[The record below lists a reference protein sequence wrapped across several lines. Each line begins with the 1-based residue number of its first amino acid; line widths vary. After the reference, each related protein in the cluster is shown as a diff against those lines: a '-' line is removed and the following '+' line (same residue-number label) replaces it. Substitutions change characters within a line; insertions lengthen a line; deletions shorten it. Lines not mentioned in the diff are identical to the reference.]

1 MRKQYTSKFKAQVVR
16 QMLRE
21 EQTISQLASEYGVH
35 PNVLHKWKAQ
45 ALEGLPG
52 LFESQ
57 DDASALKEV
66 HERQLHELYAQIG
79 RLTTQVEW
87 LKRKSGIEHLQ
98 G

>member
-21 EQTISQLASEYGVH
+21 EQTISQLATEYEVH

-52 LFESQ
+52 L
-57 DDASALKEV
+57 L
-66 HERQLHELYAQIG
+66 
-79 RLTTQVEW
+79 
-87 LKRKSGIEHLQ
+87 
-98 G
+98 